1 MVPYRQGW
9 LAQVMTENGF
19 RTRDRVAILAL
30 VLVGVVNI
38 AVNLGGVVLEQ
49 HVRNWIGWG
58 DTAEK
63 QVHEYTSL
71 SKSSYEGLSRRWKQV
86 LADVFMGGDK
96 HLPAAVELLGW
107 LGTEELDAI
116 GKIAPLV
123 LNKRA
128 VYADDMEEIGALSGV
143 DLKILLRLKKNGI
156 VDETPGFML
165 DVWNAGTQA
174 LLMGGTVHLGVTIET
189 GRFGLSRMTLT
200 PAGAY
205 IVSLLEAETNL
216 AYLRQVA
223 EEMEKNGAQVE
234 MVYGEIEDFGGVW
247 GVQPKA
253 KLAWKGFEEIAGKE
267 SDGASQPPEAETE
280 EATLSSRTNRDR
292 RAAVE

>member
-1 MVPYRQGW
+1 MGLVARVRSENKMRRDMVPYRQR
-9 LAQVMTENGF
+9 LAQVMTERGF
-19 RTRDRVAILAL
+19 RTRDRVAIWAV
-30 VLVGVVNI
+30 VLVVVLNI
-38 AVNLGGVVLEQ
+38 AVDLGGVVLEQ

-58 DTAEK
+58 ETAEK

-86 LADVFMGGDK
+86 LADVFVGGDK

-107 LGTEELDAI
+107 LGTEELVAI

-128 VYADDMEEIGALSGV
+128 VYADDMEKISSLSGV
-143 DLKILLRLKKNGI
+143 DTKSLLRLKKIGI
-156 VDETPGFML
+156 VDETPGFVL
-165 DVWNAGTQA
+165 DVWNAGTRT
-174 LLMGGTVHLGVTIET
+174 LLTGGTVHLDVTTET

-205 IVSLLEAETNL
+205 IVSLLEAETDL

-223 EEMEKNGAQVE
+223 EEMEKNGAKVE
-234 MVYGEIEDFGGVW
+234 MVYGEVEDVGDGWNLW
-247 GVQPKA
+247 GKT
-253 KLAWKGFEEIAGKE
+253 KLAWKGFEDIAGKE
-267 SDGASQPPEAETE
+267 GDGASQPPEP
-280 EATLSSRTNRDR
+280 
-292 RAAVE
+292 